1 MLRYFKVI
9 KAIIFD
15 LDGTIVDSKTAWLG
29 AFKITAKKFG
39 FDYSE
44 SLSHLT
50 RGIGIIKSAKNLTA
64 HYGIP
69 HKSNEFLQTAKNNYK
84 KLFFEKVTLMPGAL
98 DLLAKLNTDYKIA
111 LASSSPR
118 FVLEANF
125 TKFPELNKYFGI
137 SVAGDEVERTKPSP
151 DIFLLASKKLAVEP
165 KKCLVIE
172 DSPTGVAAAK
182 TAGMKCIGLLD
193 PGPKKQGLSKAD
205 KKVQVLSEI
214 TPSLIN
220 SL

>member
-1 MLRYFKVI
+1 MI

-15 LDGTIVDSKTAWLG
+15 LDGTTVDSRAAWVETFRL
-29 AFKITAKKFG
+29 TAKKFG

-44 SLSHLT
+44 NLSRFT

-69 HKSNEFLQTAKNNYK
+69 YKSNEFLQTAKHNYK

-98 DLLAKLNTDYKIA
+98 DLLIKLSTDYKIA
-111 LASSSPR
+111 LASSSLR

-125 TKFPELNKYFGI
+125 TKFPQLNKYFGI

-151 DIFLLASKKLAVEP
+151 DIFLLASKKLGVEP

-182 TAGMKCIGLLD
+182 TAGMKCIGLTD
-193 PGPKKQGLSKAD
+193 PGPKKQDLSKAD
-205 KKVQVLSEI
+205 KKVQALSEI

>member
-1 MLRYFKVI
+1 MI
-9 KAIIFD
+9 KAVIFD
-15 LDGTIVDSKTAWLG
+15 LDGTTVDSRVAWLG
-29 AFKITAKKFG
+29 AFKLTAKQFG

-44 SLSHLT
+44 NLNYLT

-64 HYGIP
+64 HYGIA
-69 HKSNEFLQTAKNNYK
+69 HKRDEFLQIVKNNYQ
-84 KLFFEKVTLMPGAL
+84 KLFFEKVTLMPGVL
-98 DLLAKLNTDYKIA
+98 DLLAKLSTHYKTA

-125 TKFPELNKYFGI
+125 IKFPQLNKYFSI

-151 DIFLLASKKLAVEP
+151 DIFLLTAKKLKVEP
-165 KKCLVIE
+165 QKCLVIE

-193 PGPKKQGLSKAD
+193 SGPKKQELSKAD
-205 KKVQVLSEI
+205 KKVQALSEI
-214 TPSLIN
+214 TPTLIN

>member
-1 MLRYFKVI
+1 MI
-9 KAIIFD
+9 EAIIFD
-15 LDGTIVDSKTAWLG
+15 LDGTTVDSREAWLE
-29 AFKITAKKFG
+29 AFKLSAKKFG
-39 FDYSE
+39 FDYSDH
-44 SLSHLT
+44 LSHLT
-50 RGIGIIKSAKNLTA
+50 RGIGIIKSANNLTK

-69 HKSNEFLQTAKNNYK
+69 QKRGEFLQATKSNYQ

-98 DLLAKLNTDYKIA
+98 DLLEKLSTDYKIA

-125 TKFPELNKYFGI
+125 TKFPKLIQYFSV

-151 DIFLLASKKLAVEP
+151 DIFLRAAQKLTVEP
-165 KKCLVIE
+165 AKCLVIE
-172 DSPTGVAAAK
+172 DSPPGVTAAK
-182 TAGMKCIGLLD
+182 TAGMKCIGLAD
-193 PGPKKQGLSKAD
+193 PGPKKQDLSKAD
-205 KKVQVLSEI
+205 KKVTTLSEI